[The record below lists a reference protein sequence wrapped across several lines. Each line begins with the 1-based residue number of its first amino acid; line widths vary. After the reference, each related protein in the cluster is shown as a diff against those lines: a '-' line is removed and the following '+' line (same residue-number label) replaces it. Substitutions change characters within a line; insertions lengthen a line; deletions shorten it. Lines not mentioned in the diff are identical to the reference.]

1 MGILQRLHDSEIN
14 ASIAS
19 FFDGVWTAKLGDE
32 MNGFRAEA
40 TVGSE
45 AEAEAWLDA
54 KAREL
59 FPESDYALTAAGEVL
74 GPRRVKVGPL
84 TPTETTVLR
93 ALINGRTSKWI
104 AEDLGSSI
112 RTVEIHRTHI
122 RDKLGAGN
130 AFDLA
135 AAAAKLGIVP
145 EGRKR
150 R

>member
-14 ASIAS
+14 ASISMSS
-19 FFDGVWTAKLGDE
+19 FYDGAWTVKLGDE

-40 TVGSE
+40 VVASE
-45 AEAEAWLDA
+45 AAAEAWLDA

-59 FPESDYALTAAGEVL
+59 FPESIYTLSTAGETT
-74 GPRRVKVGPL
+74 RRVKVGPL

-93 ALINGRTSKWI
+93 ALVNGKTSQWI
-104 AEDLGSSI
+104 AEDLGNSI
-112 RTVEIHRTHI
+112 RTVEIHRLHI
-122 RDKLGAGN
+122 REKLGVGN
-130 AFDLA
+130 SFDLA

-145 EGRKR
+145 QGTKR